1 MKKIQTDILHGD
13 CVDILKKYP
22 DSFFDLLITSP
33 PYADSR
39 KNTYGGIKPEK
50 YVFWFLPRT
59 EQFLRGLKPSGT
71 FVLNIKERVVDGE
84 RSTYVLELILE
95 MRKQGWL
102 RTEESIGS
110 IKKLCVKSCQRYLK
124 NIKINVLYKNPMPQ
138 ERQPS
143 LAGKMLRY

>member
-1 MKKIQTDILHGD
+1 MEKIQTDILHGD
-13 CVDILKKYP
+13 CLDILKTYP
-22 DSFFDLLITSP
+22 DNFFDLIITSP

-84 RSTYVLELILE
+84 RSTYV
-95 MRKQGWL
+95 
-102 RTEESIGS
+102 
-110 IKKLCVKSCQRYLK
+110 V
-124 NIKINVLYKNPMPQ
+124 
-138 ERQPS
+138 
-143 LAGKMLRY
+143 